1 MAIWGRRV
9 RSPATRGR
17 LEADPGLT
25 PWRPARVPQQ
35 GAAARRGAAR
45 RVIGT
50 AELTG
55 AAGLLIPPLAGLAA
69 AGLAADMAGATII
82 NIAVLHSAAATATIA
97 LCAALVLLAWT
108 SREQTRHLA
117 AALRR

>member
-17 LEADPGLT
+17 LEADPGLP
-25 PWRPARVPQQ
+25 PWRPQQ
-35 GAAARRGAAR
+35 GAAASRGAAR

-50 AELTG
+50 AELAG